1 MARGALTKEIID
13 GAGNVADR
21 VADWLRKED
30 EAQKWAHEKFPEHF
44 GPKSTPQERATFAGF
59 PEKNYYHG
67 TANIIDDKI
76 NSANVPMVD
85 VGKERDIVGFDDS
98 FLGKTT
104 GSDNQAHWFTDDPK
118 TADTYADYNAYI
130 KAYTNLNQ
138 EFERLR
144 SKGLEKLNIEAGDN
158 WDDWI
163 NKLDPEDWLSVMTVQ
178 NKIKKLVDR
187 GSGMGQQTIPV
198 RIRDNNQVATDTEG
212 ASWLG
217 YFSEKDR
224 TKGVRKGTELLE
236 QAKIDGT
243 DSVLFKNLNDTA
255 SKWYQKPSD
264 QVAVLNPATIR
275 SPLAHFDLK
284 KLGLGGAGAYMS
296 TNLMASPND
305 IDLAQGIHDRADKR
319 RLGPSPDEMITK
331 LNQQRAEGLYGNAQD
346 NYLGNKVPGTNTP
359 YLRGGKDSQDY
370 SYGGQLGIPGSEDAY
385 NQQWFKNNS
394 YIT

>member
-1 MARGALTKEIID
+1 MVSYIKYLDDLAEKVKD
-13 GAGNVADR
+13 
-21 VADWLRKED
+21 
-30 EAQKWAHEKFPEHF
+30 AQKWAHEKFPEHF
-44 GPKSTPQERATFAGF
+44 GTKSTPQERAKFAGF

-85 VGKERDIVGFDDS
+85 VGKERNIIGFDDS

-118 TADTYADYNAYI
+118 TAYTYSDYNAYI
-130 KAYTNLNQ
+130 KAYTNLNK

-144 SKGLEKLNIEAGDN
+144 TKGLEKLNIDAGDN

-178 NKIKKLVDR
+178 NKIKKLIDR

-198 RIRDNNQVATDTEG
+198 RIKNDNQIVNDTQG

-224 TKGVRKGTELLE
+224 TKGVRKGTELLN
-236 QAKIDGT
+236 QAKAEGK
-243 DSVLFKNLNDTA
+243 DSVLFENLNDTA
-255 SKWYQKPSD
+255 SKWYQKPSN

-275 SPLAHFDLK
+275 SPLATFDLK
-284 KLGLGGAGAYMS
+284 KLGLGGAGSYLS
-296 TNLMASPND
+296 TDLMAD
-305 IDLAQGIHDRADKR
+305 ELDLEYKPK
-319 RLGPSPDEMITK
+319 PSMFKGLMDSIGNV
-331 LNQQRAEGLYGNAQD
+331 NQQQAQAYGNTGVDVASGVGSLLAD
-346 NYLGNKVPGTNTP
+346 PSVMAEIAVKGMAGLG
-359 YLRGGKDSQDY
+359 LGGLLMSNELNAGEDQ
-370 SYGGQLGIPGSEDAY
+370 QLFLQRLK
-385 NQQWFKNNS
+385 QQ
-394 YIT
+394 